1 MDELKNYRKMMGAPG
16 KSSKTTHNLHSSA
29 RNSRSAFARQCLFDT
44 AMDLLKRFCAVVA
57 LSGFIE
63 LMKKYLNYSWAPFE
77 INDLVMVR
85 FPIETVLLVL
95 AFDCL
100 DMAIENRQRQA
111 ALAPETASLY
121 IRFIILPIV
130 RFASKCRR
138 NLVFLACELQL
149 VGNWTRQM
157 SRQVMDASLGIIDV
171 LTKLA
176 DLLKKILSAIGYVL
190 WPLRWAVDKC
200 LGANRR
206 DRNRNFNNKASA
218 AAVAKS
224 NDNKKNGTEQSGESN
239 GNTSLV
245 QYNLYLVRQN
255 DNQRDDF
262 YDQQQLM
269 ERVRLAIGNGEQPHQ
284 SWQQQTTIEEQ

>member
-1 MDELKNYRKMMGAPG
+1 MGAPG
-16 KSSKTTHNLHSSA
+16 KSSETTLNPHGSA
-29 RNSRSAFARQCLFDT
+29 RNTRSDFARQCLADT
-44 AMDLLKRFCAVVA
+44 AMDLLKRFYAVVA
-57 LSGFIE
+57 LSVIIE
-63 LMKKYLNYSWAPFE
+63 LMKYLYYRAPIG
-77 INDLVMVR
+77 INDLLTVR

-95 AFDCL
+95 TFDCL

-111 ALAPETASLY
+111 NVAPETASLY
-121 IRFIILPIV
+121 MRFIIHRIV
-130 RFASKCRR
+130 QFASKCRR

-176 DLLKKILSAIGYVL
+176 DLLKKVLSATGYVL

-206 DRNRNFNNKASA
+206 DRNRKFNNKASA

-239 GNTSLV
+239 ANTSIV

-269 ERVRLAIGNGEQPHQ
+269 ERVRLAIGNGEQPH
-284 SWQQQTTIEEQ
+284 